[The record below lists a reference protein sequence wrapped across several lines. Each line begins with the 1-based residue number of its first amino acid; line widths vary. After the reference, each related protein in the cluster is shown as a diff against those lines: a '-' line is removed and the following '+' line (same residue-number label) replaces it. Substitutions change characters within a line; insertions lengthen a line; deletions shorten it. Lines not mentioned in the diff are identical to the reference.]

1 MYLTTCRVSFGECVE
16 HAATSIWLCASRR
29 RACAMFV
36 ASRGPN
42 SGRFRMAR
50 RERNRKHTT
59 HGKKASG
66 GKGRSHEIIS
76 IRYMHSFMPFEIKN
90 FTSFCLLFLNFF
102 IKNSRIFFSFGFKSR
117 LTALFFTSRW
127 NPSSPQHITAIH
139 NHRRCFNSTPCR
151 LCFFLLQFT
160 PELHLYI
167 IRTFNTVRMSHLH
180 YTHVVYE

>member
-90 FTSFCLLFLNFF
+90 FTSFCLLFSWISFL
-102 IKNSRIFFSFGFKSR
+102 KNSRIFFSFGLKSR

-151 LCFFLLQFT
+151 LCFFSVTVYTWVT
-160 PELHLYI
+160 PLYH
-167 IRTFNTVRMSHLH
+167 SH
-180 YTHVVYE
+180 V